1 VIEAGVNAPT
11 GLSGSSWEE
20 NAMDVVAV
28 LLLVSLAVLVV
39 VLTVVP
45 PSSQMAKVARLVDGR
60 ALAWDPCRTGRQ
72 RGGRR

>member
-1 VIEAGVNAPT
+1 VIEAFVNAPT
-11 GLSGSSWEE
+11 DLSGSSWGE

-39 VLTVVP
+39 VLAVVP
-45 PSSQMAKVARLVDGR
+45 PSSQMAKVARLMDGR
-60 ALAWDPCRTGRQ
+60 ALAWDACRTGRQ